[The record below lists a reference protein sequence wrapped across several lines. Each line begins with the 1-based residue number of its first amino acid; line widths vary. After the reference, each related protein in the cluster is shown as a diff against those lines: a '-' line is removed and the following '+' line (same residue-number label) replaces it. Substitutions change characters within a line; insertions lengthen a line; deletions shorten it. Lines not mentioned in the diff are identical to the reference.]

1 MFGCRGKVLAVVCRV
16 FRLDLRLVYCL
27 PCLVSQEVSIS
38 LPVLALYKYISIH
51 MLFLLEEKTVFLVK
65 KEFQCQHYLR
75 KHLGKLED
83 YAAWMHLYPCCII
96 F

>member
-65 KEFQCQHYLR
+65 KEFISLDAFVSMLHNL
-75 KHLGKLED
+75 LT
-83 YAAWMHLYPCCII
+83 YPGVYEGNADI
-96 F
+96 